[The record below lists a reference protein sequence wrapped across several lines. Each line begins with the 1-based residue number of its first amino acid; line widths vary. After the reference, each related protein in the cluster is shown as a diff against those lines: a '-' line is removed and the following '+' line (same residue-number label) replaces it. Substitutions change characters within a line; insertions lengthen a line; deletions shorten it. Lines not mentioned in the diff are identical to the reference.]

1 MIIPPALLEL
11 EEVDL
16 TSDTMDPLEWT
27 VRKLVS
33 IPKTYYW
40 ELDDVDPEAL
50 PVRLKVWHRSVATM
64 GTIVRVTDRV
74 GLSVANFL
82 GLTTSGPFDYV
93 TNTMTERD
101 WEISR
106 RTVAERMSVR
116 EQEQQ
121 EEGGGTVIVH

>member
-1 MIIPPALLEL
+1 
-11 EEVDL
+11 
-16 TSDTMDPLEWT
+16 
-27 VRKLVS
+27 
-33 IPKTYYW
+33 
-40 ELDDVDPEAL
+40 
-50 PVRLKVWHRSVATM
+50 
-64 GTIVRVTDRV
+64 VTDRV

-82 GLTTSGPFDYV
+82 GLTTTTSGGPFGYV
-93 TNTMTERD
+93 TQTMTERD